1 MKNNLLQRLSIEEVV
16 KISEANILMEE
27 SPAKEDARPHIL
39 NNFQQDK
46 TISQCVEWISA
57 NNKRDRKVLN
67 ERFND

>member
-1 MKNNLLQRLSIEEVV
+1 
-16 KISEANILMEE
+16 MEE

-57 NNKRDRKVLN
+57 NNIRDRKVLSKDLMI
-67 ERFND
+67 NDLKNTVNS